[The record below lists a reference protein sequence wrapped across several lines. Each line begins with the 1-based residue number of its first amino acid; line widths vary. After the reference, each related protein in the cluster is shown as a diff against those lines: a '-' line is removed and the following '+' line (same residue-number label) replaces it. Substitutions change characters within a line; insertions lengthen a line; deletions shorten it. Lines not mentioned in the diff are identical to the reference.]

1 MFLSFLRFCFSHREF
16 IKKVEQYK
24 AQREKELLDIKR
36 HAARRMQALIRGVL
50 GRMKF
55 KKNLPALKRA
65 QKVRGI
71 CCECEANV
79 AVRRCRQCKD
89 KYCASCYDR
98 IHAKGNISFCFLF
111 TVAFYRLFALFDL
124 LVYPPCNHDLTCSCS
139 VMFFLKAPAVSMDG
153 NTSNKTC
160 ELFPPPRAVAAA

>member
-1 MFLSFLRFCFSHREF
+1 MLFICSRSRFSAREFFQLLFFSSERIFFVLTCLSRREF

-71 CCECEANV
+71 CCECETNV

-89 KYCASCYDR
+89 KYCASCYER
-98 IHAKGNISFCFLF
+98 IHAKG
-111 TVAFYRLFALFDL
+111 
-124 LVYPPCNHDLTCSCS
+124 
-139 VMFFLKAPAVSMDG
+139 KQ
-153 NTSNKTC
+153 
-160 ELFPPPRAVAAA
+160 LFPFLCFVFVFMFSSVSQHVCLVQ

>member
-1 MFLSFLRFCFSHREF
+1 MFFSFSRFVFSHREF

-98 IHAKGNISFCFLF
+98 IHAKGVFLC
-111 TVAFYRLFALFDL
+111 LFAI
-124 LVYPPCNHDLTCSCS
+124 
-139 VMFFLKAPAVSMDG
+139 FF
-153 NTSNKTC
+153 C
-160 ELFPPPRAVAAA
+160 

>member
-1 MFLSFLRFCFSHREF
+1 MITRTAKCFNLYLPFFQLYLIFFCRSCLSHREF

-98 IHAKGNISFCFLF
+98 IHAKGTQNNILSYF
-111 TVAFYRLFALFDL
+111 
-124 LVYPPCNHDLTCSCS
+124 
-139 VMFFLKAPAVSMDG
+139 
-153 NTSNKTC
+153 
-160 ELFPPPRAVAAA
+160 